1 MKTKRVL
8 TILTVMLLTL
18 GMIASPSYAL
28 DDNIQEQEPIVYETE
43 QVLYL
48 DEETGEFVENKDS
61 ISQQRGT
68 LFEIVVKHKWIV
80 AVDRTIDLH
89 IKLEAKNKKA
99 RIRSIYGKH
108 TIKDQNSYASNT
120 IAIEQHS
127 NFPNYLLGCFVDG
140 TKSFKK
146 GNKVKCTAS
155 YYISL
160 VEGEVLNG
168 GRITQ
173 TMTLKIV

>member
-28 DDNIQEQEPIVYETE
+28 DDNIQEREPIVYETE

-61 ISQQRGT
+61 ISQQRGM
-68 LFEIVVKHKWIV
+68 LFEIV
-80 AVDRTIDLH
+80 AADRTIDLH

-173 TMTLKIV
+173 TMTLKIG

>member
-68 LFEIVVKHKWIV
+68 LFEIV
-80 AVDRTIDLH
+80 AADRTIDLH

-173 TMTLKIV
+173 TMILKIG

>member
-48 DEETGEFVENKDS
+48 DEETGGFVENKDS

-68 LFEIVVKHKWIV
+68 LFEIV
-80 AVDRTIDLH
+80 AADRTIDLH

-146 GNKVKCTAS
+146 GNKAKC
-155 YYISL
+155 YISL

-173 TMTLKIV
+173 TMTLKIG